1 MKFFLDTAN
10 TDDIRK
16 YAELGLV
23 DGVTTNPTLISR
35 EGRDFETVVK
45 EIATIVSGPV
55 SAEVTATKADEM
67 IEQARSVAKWADNI
81 VVKIPMTEE
90 GLKAVRV
97 VSQEGIKT
105 NVTLIFSVA
114 QGLLAAKAGATYI
127 SPFLGR
133 LDDIGSNGVQL
144 INSLRKVLNNY
155 NFKTEI
161 ISASVRGVQ
170 HVEEVALAGSD
181 IATIPAAVFGKMF
194 KHPLTDNGLASFM
207 KDWAEFEKNQRK

>member
-1 MKFFLDTAN
+1 
-10 TDDIRK
+10 
-16 YAELGLV
+16 
-23 DGVTTNPTLISR
+23 
-35 EGRDFETVVK
+35 
-45 EIATIVSGPV
+45 
-55 SAEVTATKADEM
+55 
-67 IEQARSVAKWADNI
+67 
-81 VVKIPMTEE
+81 MTEE

-144 INSLRKVLNNY
+144 IKNLRKVLDNY
-155 NFKTEI
+155 DFDTEI

-181 IATIPAAVFGKMF
+181 IATIPASVFGKMF

-207 KDWAEFEKNQRK
+207 KDWAEFEENQKK